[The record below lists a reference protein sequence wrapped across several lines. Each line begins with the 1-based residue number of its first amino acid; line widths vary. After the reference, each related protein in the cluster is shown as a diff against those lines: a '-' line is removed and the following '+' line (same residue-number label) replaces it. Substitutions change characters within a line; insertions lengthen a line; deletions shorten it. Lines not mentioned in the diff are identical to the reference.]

1 MTANKMPNPGKKIL
15 IVDDDRLG
23 LAMTAGGL
31 TVAGYDVTTVDSA
44 EDAEAWLAG
53 GVRPDLVILDVC
65 MPGQCGL
72 SLAQRL
78 RDLDH
83 LPFMMLSAYSDAQT
97 VEQATLCG
105 ALGYAVKPLDIPQL
119 VPAIEAALAR
129 ANELQELR
137 ATRQQLQ
144 AALDSERD
152 ISLAVGITMMQHR
165 LKRNEA
171 FDMLRKSA
179 RSRRYKLAELAT
191 EIIQAGEKLN
201 F

>member
-23 LAMTAGGL
+23 LAMTASGL
-31 TVAGYDVTTVDSA
+31 TKAGYDVTTIDSA

-53 GVRPDLVILDVC
+53 GVRPDLVILDVR
-65 MPGQCGL
+65 MPDQCGL

-152 ISLAVGITMMQHR
+152 ISLAVGLTMMQYH
-165 LKRNEA
+165 LKRSDA
-171 FDMLRKSA
+171 FDLLRQSA
-179 RSRRYKLAELAT
+179 RKRRCKLAVVSL
-191 EIIQAGEKLN
+191 EIIHACESLSL
-201 F
+201 